1 MKLIVGLGNPGV
13 EFKYTRHNIGFLVID
28 RYLDNVKFKKKFNGE
43 YYIDGSKN
51 VIFLK
56 PMNYM
61 NLSGEVVKKFVDY
74 FNINIS
80 DILIIYDDIAFE
92 LGIIKIK
99 PDGSAGGHNGIKNI
113 IALLG
118 NNKIKRI
125 RIGIGNSNKDVKDY
139 VLGKFSNDELI
150 KVEKVIKNVSEIIDN
165 YLLMDFEKLMSKY
178 N

>member
-1 MKLIVGLGNPGV
+1 
-13 EFKYTRHNIGFLVID
+13 
-28 RYLDNVKFKKKFNGE
+28 
-43 YYIDGSKN
+43 
-51 VIFLK
+51 
-56 PMNYM
+56 M

-92 LGIIKIK
+92 LGTIKIK